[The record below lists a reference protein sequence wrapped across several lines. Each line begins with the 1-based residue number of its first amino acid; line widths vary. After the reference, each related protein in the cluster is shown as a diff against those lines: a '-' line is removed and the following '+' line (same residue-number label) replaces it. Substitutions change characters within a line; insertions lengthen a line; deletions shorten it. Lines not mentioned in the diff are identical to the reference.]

1 MYYLIYMSIYIYI
14 YIYIQAHKALTIW
27 RLPQVLVIHLK
38 RFRQDSN
45 NDRFKITDPVNFPLK
60 GLDLNEFVKGGSELP
75 SGEKA
80 GACVYD
86 LFAISNH
93 SGSLDRGVYNELT
106 YIYIG

>member
-1 MYYLIYMSIYIYI
+1 M
-14 YIYIQAHKALTIW
+14 LTIW

-75 SGEKA
+75 SGEK
-80 GACVYD
+80 GGDCVYD

-93 SGSLDRGVYNELT
+93 SGSLGGGIHDELT
-106 YIYIG
+106 